1 MSDSDQEFTI
11 TLEGRDYQI
20 EMYGN
25 SVLVNG
31 VPFIAGFEGDGV
43 TIDGILHQVV
53 LLGDTVKVDGETYSV
68 AFEGLGPLSATGS
81 TPTRPAATELA
92 AAAEGTDAHVTAG
105 RGSVTPRGASG
116 FPGNGQGENR
126 STSCAIRPAAW
137 RVRS

>member
-53 LLGDTVKVDGETYSV
+53 LLGDAVKVDGETYSV

-81 TPTRPAATELA
+81 TPSAP
-92 AAAEGTDAHVTAG
+92 
-105 RGSVTPRGASG
+105 
-116 FPGNGQGENR
+116 
-126 STSCAIRPAAW
+126 SCRAR
-137 RVRS
+137 